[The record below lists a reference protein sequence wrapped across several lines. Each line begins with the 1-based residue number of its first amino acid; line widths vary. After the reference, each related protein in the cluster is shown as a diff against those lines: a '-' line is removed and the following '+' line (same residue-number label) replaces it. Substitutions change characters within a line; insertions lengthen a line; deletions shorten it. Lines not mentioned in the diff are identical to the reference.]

1 MALGKIVKTNGK
13 FEFIELTDDE
23 QYAAISEAIS
33 KNICLFNK
41 CRVDVGSYLMKHK
54 LEDCYRDQVQI
65 ALAVFNAVA
74 MKGFTVLDTA
84 LSRKISDLK
93 DNGSK

>member
-1 MALGKIVKTNGK
+1 MTLGRIVKNNGR

-33 KNICLFNK
+33 KNLALFDK
-41 CRVDVGSYLMKHK
+41 VRDKVREYLKQHELYDWYPDETK
-54 LEDCYRDQVQI
+54 VT
-65 ALAVFNAVA
+65 LAVFNAVA
-74 MKGFTVLDTA
+74 LKNGTMIQTA
-84 LSRKISDLK
+84 LRRKISDIK